1 MILNVKNGVG
11 VGKDFTLSKEFIDE
25 LYEQDDVIVP
35 FVEHM
40 RHRATAHSWG
50 KLLPFLEKVAVE
62 DEELNL
68 LKWIKEL
75 VGNDTDFKSLYFEYR
90 VLKGFYNA
98 PVKEIIDGEYAILK
112 RKKGGTYKVDLS
124 DRAKMELE
132 HIDTNDDNWCE
143 VIITENNLFLI
154 THLYNNRL
162 EMVDSWG

>member
-35 FVEHM
+35 IVEHM
-40 RHRATAHSWG
+40 RHRATVRQWNR
-50 KLLPFLEKVAVE
+50 LLPYLEEVCVE
-62 DEELNL
+62 DEELEL
-68 LKWIKEL
+68 LDYIKEL
-75 VGNDTDFKSLYFEYR
+75 VGDNIDFKTLYFEYR

-112 RKKGGTYKVDLS
+112 RKSGGTYKVDLS

-143 VIITENNLFLI
+143 VIITENNLFLV
-154 THLYNNRL
+154 THLWSNRL
-162 EMVDSWG
+162 EMVNSW